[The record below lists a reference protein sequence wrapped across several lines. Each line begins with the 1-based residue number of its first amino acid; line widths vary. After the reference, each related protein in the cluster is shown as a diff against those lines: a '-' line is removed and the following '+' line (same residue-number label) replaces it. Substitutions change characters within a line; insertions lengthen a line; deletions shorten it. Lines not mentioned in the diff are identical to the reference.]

1 MKKIIL
7 IFAAIAIVGCGNKRQ
22 ELTHEGARTAAEHF
36 YSLLINNDSE
46 AYVDG
51 LAGMVSCDSLTR
63 AEMIDVVSQFVKRE
77 LDAHNSIA
85 SATAVRDTIYADSL
99 AQVFMDV
106 VYGDSTMEHI
116 MLPLVYT
123 GGEWKMR

>member
-1 MKKIIL
+1 MKKIVL
-7 IFAAIAIVGCGNKRQ
+7 LLAVVMFAACGNKRQ

-36 YSLLINNDSE
+36 YSMLINGDSE
-46 AYVDG
+46 SYVDG
-51 LAGMVSCDSLTR
+51 LAGIVACDSVAR
-63 AEMIDVVSQFVKRE
+63 EEMLEVVSQYVKRE
-77 LDAHNSIA
+77 LDAHNGIA

-99 AQVFMDV
+99 AQVFMNI
-106 VYGDSTMEHI
+106 VYGDSTAEHI

>member
-1 MKKIIL
+1 MIL
-7 IFAAIAIVGCGNKRQ
+7 AVIVLAACGNKRQ

-36 YSLLINNDSE
+36 YGMLINGDCES
-46 AYVDG
+46 YVDG
-51 LAGMVSCDSLTR
+51 LAGMVSCDSLAR
-63 AEMIDVVSQFVKRE
+63 EEMTDVVSQFVKRE
-77 LDAHNSIA
+77 LDSHKGIV

-106 VYGDSTMEHI
+106 VYGDSTAEHI

>member
-1 MKKIIL
+1 MKKLIL

-36 YSLLINNDSE
+36 YSMLINGDSE
-46 AYVDG
+46 AYVYG
-51 LAGMVSCDSLTR
+51 LAGMAHSDSLTR

-77 LDAHNSIA
+77 LDAHQGIV
-85 SATAVRDTIYADSL
+85 SAVAVRDTIYADSL
-99 AQVFMDV
+99 AQVFMNIA
-106 VYGDSTMEHI
+106 YGDSTTEHTMI
-116 MLPLVYT
+116 PLVYT